1 MNLYHKSYIVLKIK
15 KITKSINTEVASL
28 RSDLETKLSHQK
40 MELGKVSNLVN
51 ALDAKVSGAKK
62 AADRLKHFPKVNK
75 INWNFS
81 QFSNFDP

>member
-1 MNLYHKSYIVLKIK
+1 
-15 KITKSINTEVASL
+15 
-28 RSDLETKLSHQK
+28 